1 VVVVVQNPAPPNPI
15 EEQTKKHQQE
25 ENEHKE
31 NAGIPQSRVNDPNQ
45 AHNDD
50 QHQPSPQNSNQLHDQ
65 VEPIIPS
72 PNQVHVPM
80 PLILVISPPNSQNQ
94 NITRAPLPSTGIG
107 QRVLRV
113 PNSAPHN
120 PQAQNKLVEV
130 RASNRLET
138 IVKMLFLLPTI
149 NEQNAKIQ
157 KRILTNFYQDYS
169 FSSFLGKIY
178 GFLNAFKFV
187 YFAFCL
193 VFSYSEPLVALVGF
207 TVLCLLSLIS
217 AWCYKV
223 FINKWSKVQ
232 AILTDLLMI
241 LFCIMLAVLI
251 LYQEPSKECE
261 DQRMLLGFILL
272 FVNYLFYL
280 LFFANI
286 IFLVYGIVKDFLHQ
300 RKKDIQREQL
310 AQVRLHLP

>member
-1 VVVVVQNPAPPNPI
+1 
-15 EEQTKKHQQE
+15 
-25 ENEHKE
+25 
-31 NAGIPQSRVNDPNQ
+31 
-45 AHNDD
+45 
-50 QHQPSPQNSNQLHDQ
+50 
-65 VEPIIPS
+65 
-72 PNQVHVPM
+72 M
-80 PLILVISPPNSQNQ
+80 
-94 NITRAPLPSTGIG
+94 
-107 QRVLRV
+107 
-113 PNSAPHN
+113 
-120 PQAQNKLVEV
+120 
-130 RASNRLET
+130 
-138 IVKMLFLLPTI
+138 MFLLPTI
-149 NEQNAKIQ
+149 NEQNAKVQ
-157 KRILTNFYQDYS
+157 KRILSNFYQDYS

-193 VFSYSEPLVALVGF
+193 VFSYSEPLVALFGF
-207 TVLCLLSLIS
+207 IVICLISLIS

-251 LYQEPSKECE
+251 LYQEPTKECE
-261 DQRMLLGFILL
+261 DQRMLIGFILL

-300 RKKDIQREQL
+300 RNKDIQREQL